1 MKTKSIFKSFLSVI
15 LSVAMISVL
24 VLSPMLNVGAAESSA
39 HTQPGDGKVYIYK
52 TGGYGEER
60 WGNNNFYAFVNVVS
74 GKTYTFT
81 ALWKAGTNDKTLF
94 NVNDTTIVNGSYNV
108 QNGATFNPS
117 TGRISYTFVASSDK
131 VLINLENRGDEIQE
145 KNYSFADPQIFESD
159 PEGNATVGGD
169 IADCDVDF
177 CDTIWSYDLNWN
189 HDKGNRSDYVTTGK
203 VADFRTNHD
212 QLSGSKVYAYSTGYS
227 YDAFYIGKSVYVE
240 SGKKYKFS
248 LLWKT
253 GSKDSTQVYINDTK
267 ILAGSYN
274 VQNGATYNPYTG
286 RLEYIFEA
294 SDSSVNIIFDNRGDG
309 DTAYIKEH
317 DYIIADPQIFEVDD
331 NGNTVE
337 NGYIAECDV
346 DFCQWGYGVWGD
358 LTYDGLKTTE
368 MNISDF
374 VQAEKKEFEYDT
386 PESVGEEG
394 DVWVFSYKSGWNKR
408 QYKTDVYVIAGK
420 RYNFNMLWK
429 DLGNC
434 ESIVR
439 VNGTVILDGGY
450 NVLNGAVFNP
460 STGRLSYTFTAAG
473 TVVSIEIEN
482 FDHEYNKNYSF
493 ADPRMYE
500 VDSNGAAVANGDVAD
515 CDGDFDDDAWL
526 LLGPDY
532 KEASTDGEPLST
544 VAGNSADFILRDNHS
559 GTTADGKTIALSE
572 YKDFTEKSVSYSP
585 FVFKGRTYTFSMYYK
600 VLEGTGTKIY
610 VDGTMIFDGAYNA
623 VSATGAKYDPY
634 TGLITYTFT
643 AASDKAAI
651 QLNNFVSD
659 TSADN
664 DKQNA
669 EKFHSYLI
677 AAPKLI
683 ETDANGNAVANGD
696 TADCDPD
703 FCKWNS
709 QGYGAPLTINKEEI
723 DLSSMAERTVPHT
736 QPSDDEMYVLS
747 YDWNSWTASTLHKDV
762 FVYKGKTYTF
772 QMFWQD
778 NSKTTDV
785 SVDGTNIVVGSL
797 DRQSEFTNGAT
808 YDVQT
813 GLLTY
818 TFTAS
823 SNHISIILNNNFDSN
838 QKLHCYKIANP
849 VMFEVDENGN
859 AVSGGDIA
867 DCDVDFCTWYEEG
880 RDNPAFQ
887 IVKESDFGFA
897 ATVKFGDVN
906 SDGAFNIIDLV
917 VTKKQL
923 ANTYTGDFNY
933 MSLGKSAADK
943 TLTCEDLVFVK
954 SLLLGIANG
963 RSKAQLGSLIS
974 SLHNENGKYAL
985 GVNLAGST
993 KVVKSIETF
1002 ENKFGEKPAYVDYDM
1017 CSLPFISESNREYL
1031 IAQLTRFNKEG
1042 GFTAL
1047 TSHWLVPTQKLS
1059 ETSSGGANN
1068 SRHTLTATE
1077 YAKVYTP
1084 GNDLYDNFREELA
1097 IEAEFIGKLKNYG
1110 ISVIYRPLHECNYG
1124 SFWWCINTENSITP
1138 SMVAT
1143 LYNYVHDYFT
1153 NDCGLDNIIWQFN
1166 ADAKHDTS
1174 SLVSPA
1180 NVDMLSLDCYL
1191 TDVID
1196 LGIPADYENLS
1207 KICGDKAFAIS
1218 EFYAEKPADYNYN
1231 LTSMLN
1237 EFNGKLA
1244 YKFAYLG
1251 IYCNLEELAESV
1263 LPSNVLTL
1271 SDTAT
1276 R

>member
-1 MKTKSIFKSFLSVI
+1 MKTKSIFKSLLSVI

-24 VLSPMLNVGAAESSA
+24 VLSPMLNVGAAESAA
-39 HTQPGDGKVYIYK
+39 HTQPGNGKVYAYSTTDEWLSENVEK
-52 TGGYGEER
+52 TVTV
-60 WGNNNFYAFVNVVS
+60 AA
-74 GKTYTFT
+74 GKTYKFSI
-81 ALWKAGTNDKTLF
+81 LWKAGSNDRTQ
-94 NVNDTTIVNGSYNV
+94 VSVNGTVILLGGYNV
-108 QNGATFNPS
+108 QNGATFNP
-117 TGRISYTFVASSDK
+117 
-131 VLINLENRGDEIQE
+131 
-145 KNYSFADPQIFESD
+145 
-159 PEGNATVGGD
+159 
-169 IADCDVDF
+169 
-177 CDTIWSYDLNWN
+177 
-189 HDKGNRSDYVTTGK
+189 
-203 VADFRTNHD
+203 
-212 QLSGSKVYAYSTGYS
+212 
-227 YDAFYIGKSVYVE
+227 
-240 SGKKYKFS
+240 
-248 LLWKT
+248 
-253 GSKDSTQVYINDTK
+253 
-267 ILAGSYN
+267 
-274 VQNGATYNPYTG
+274 YTG
-286 RLEYIFEA
+286 RLEYVFAAEENTVQIK
-294 SDSSVNIIFDNRGDG
+294 FDNQD
-309 DTAYIKEH
+309 DAFKQKNH
-317 DYIIADPQIFEVDD
+317 IIADPQIFEADN
-331 NGNTVE
+331 NGNAVE
-337 NGYIAECDV
+337 NGYTADCDV
-346 DFCQWGYGVWGD
+346 DFCNWGYNKNWD
-358 LTYDGLKTTE
+358 ALQYMALATTE

-374 VQAEKKEFEYDT
+374 VQAEKTEFEYDT
-386 PESVGEEG
+386 PESEGEEG
-394 DVWVFSYKSGWNKR
+394 DVWVFSYNSGWNKR
-408 QYKTDVYVIAGK
+408 QYKTNVYVIAGK
-420 RYNFNMLWK
+420 IYNFNMLWK

-460 STGRLSYTFTAAG
+460 STGRLSYTFTAAN

-500 VDSNGAAVANGDVAD
+500 VDSNGATVANGDVAD
-515 CDGDFDDDAWL
+515 CDGDFDNDAWL
-526 LLGPDY
+526 FLGPDY
-532 KEASTDGEPLST
+532 NEAGMDGEPLSI
-544 VAGNSADFILRDNHS
+544 VAGNSTDFVLRDNHS
-559 GTTADGKTIALSE
+559 GTTADGKTLALTE

-623 VSATGAKYDPY
+623 VSDTGAKYDPY

-643 AASDKAAI
+643 AASNKAAI

-659 TSADN
+659 TSADQ

-669 EKFHSYLI
+669 EKFHSYII
-677 AAPKLI
+677 AAPALI
-683 ETDANGNAVANGD
+683 ETDANGNAIVNGD

-703 FCKWNS
+703 FCNWTS
-709 QGYGAPLTINKEEI
+709 QGYGPLLNITTEEI

-772 QMFWQD
+772 QMLWQD

-797 DRQSEFTNGAT
+797 DKRSEFINGAT

-859 AVSGGDIA
+859 AVSGGDTA

-880 RDNPAFQ
+880 RDNPSFQ
-887 IVKESDFGFA
+887 IAKESDFGFA

-906 SDGAFNIIDLV
+906 SDGTFNIIDLV

-923 ANTYTGDFNY
+923 AGTYTGEFNY
-933 MSLGKSAADK
+933 MSLGKSGTDK
-943 TLTCEDLVFVK
+943 TLSSEDLVFVK
-954 SLLLGIANG
+954 ALLLGVANG

-974 SLHNENGKYAL
+974 SLHNEEGKYAL

-993 KVVKSIETF
+993 KVSKNIEAF

-1031 IAQLTRFNKEG
+1031 IAQLARFNKEG

-1047 TSHWLVPTQKLS
+1047 TSHWLVPNQKLS

-1068 SRHTLTATE
+1068 SRHTLTADE
-1077 YAKVYTP
+1077 YTKVYTA
-1084 GNDLYDNFREELA
+1084 GNELYDNFREELA
-1097 IEAEFIGKLKNYG
+1097 IEAEFIGKLKSYG

-1124 SFWWCINTENSITP
+1124 SFWWCANTENGITP
-1138 SMVAT
+1138 AMVAE

-1153 NDCGLDNIIWQFN
+1153 NECGLDNIIWQFN
-1166 ADAKHDTS
+1166 ADVKRDTA
-1174 SLVSPA
+1174 SLASPA

-1191 TDVID
+1191 TDLID

-1218 EFYAEKPADYNYN
+1218 EFYAEKPEDYGYN

-1237 EFNGKLA
+1237 ELNGKLT

-1251 IYCNLEELAESV
+1251 IYCNLDELAKSA
-1263 LPSNVLTL
+1263 LPSNALTL
-1271 SDTAT
+1271 SDTAA